1 MGGGLLAE
9 AAGRRGA
16 VGRLE
21 DIRDRPEAVP
31 QRYRRARED
40 RRGAAQGAR
49 VQVILSFKSLR
60 CGISYSIQS
69 ATIIGLG
76 FIFMSLHST
85 SALRASDYDPA
96 FVMGSPSNM
105 VERDQMMGGQG
116 QRRVKIEEEDKVFV
130 AGQGEGKDDGRTLG
144 TSHDHPQQRKDGLLS
159 RKRCREAPPGSHKGI
174 KGAVQTAT
182 QRLNAR
188 GDVKGVSGRGGFQGR
203 GKRSNPALVR
213 SGSKIS
219 KKGNSKKCSSN
230 KVAAKV
236 QGFSFL
242 KHGILAR
249 LICLPHS

>member
-159 RKRCREAPPGSHKGI
+159 RKRCREAPPGCEEGI
-174 KGAVQTAT
+174 EGGVHTAT
-182 QRLNAR
+182 QRPSVMK
-188 GDVKGVSGRGGFQGR
+188 GDAKAAYGRGGCQGR
-203 GKRSNPALVR
+203 GKRSNPASVR
-213 SGSKIS
+213 AVGSKIS
-219 KKGNSKKCSSN
+219 KTGNSKKCSSN
-230 KVAAKV
+230 KAISKV
-236 QGFSFL
+236 QAFCFL
-242 KHGILAR
+242 
-249 LICLPHS
+249 